1 MPYLI
6 SSQSLRTA
14 LDPTLPNPA
23 GMKRTSRLLGLAL
36 ILASSAVAGP
46 RAGPLKVRT
55 TPAPGPHF
63 VGQAIEV
70 EVHVEA
76 GPGPPTVEA
85 PRLAGA
91 VVRPLPGE
99 RSRPSVARFLVVP
112 ARPGFLDLPPFRAR
126 SGDRSGASRPSRLR
140 VVNVPPEG
148 RTSAFLGGVGMF
160 EVRAEADPSS
170 VRAGQTLEYRVRISG
185 PAAWGSV
192 RPPDLGELASPTLR
206 IEPLPDTFD
215 AAGTPVRTFRYKLRP
230 AGAGRVVLPPVSV
243 SAFDPKTGRYATR
256 ATSGVPIRVE
266 EPPQFDPAR
275 LDYKPVG
282 LAKPDQRLGLSAV
295 GLGVSIAAL
304 ATAGLWFLSK
314 RTPDAK
320 RVVPWA
326 LALELARG
334 LAGGDDDDEVEA
346 ARSITEALTTF
357 LQRVEG
363 RAPGVLTPPELRD
376 AVGRLTGDH
385 VLAGFAESLL
395 VHCDRA
401 RYGPAGGDVSRLIG
415 EGRGVFEAIAGVMAG
430 EVRGEEGPREAVETA

>member
-1 MPYLI
+1 M
-6 SSQSLRTA
+6 
-14 LDPTLPNPA
+14 
-23 GMKRTSRLLGLAL
+23 
-36 ILASSAVAGP
+36 
-46 RAGPLKVRT
+46 
-55 TPAPGPHF
+55 
-63 VGQAIEV
+63 
-70 EVHVEA
+70 
-76 GPGPPTVEA
+76 
-85 PRLAGA
+85 
-91 VVRPLPGE
+91 
-99 RSRPSVARFLVVP
+99 
-112 ARPGFLDLPPFRAR
+112 PPFRAR

-148 RTSAFLGGVGMF
+148 RTSAFLGGVGSF

-170 VRAGQTLEYRVRISG
+170 VRSGQTLEYRVRISG

-192 RPPDLGELASPTLR
+192 RPPDLGERASPTLR

-230 AGAGRVVLPPVSV
+230 AGAGRFVLPPVPV

-266 EPPQFDPAR
+266 EPPRFDPAR

-320 RVVPWA
+320 RVVPRT

-334 LAGGDDDDEVEA
+334 LAGGDDEVEA

-376 AVGRLTGDH
+376 AVERLTGDR

-401 RYGPAGGDVSRLIG
+401 RYGREGGDASRLIG
-415 EGRGVFEAIAGVMAG
+415 EGRGAFEAIAEVMAR
-430 EVRGEEGPREAVETA
+430 EIRGEEGPREAVETA